1 MFGSVILD
9 VAIGLILVY
18 LLLSLIAT
26 AAREGIESMMKS
38 RAVQLERG
46 IRALLDDP
54 SGSGFSTRFY
64 KHPLISSLFEGE
76 YQAVA
81 RRRTGANLPA
91 YIPTGSF
98 VQAVLD
104 LALRPAVPA
113 PYVAEQTDVKV
124 TTNTLRA
131 SIDRIESPAV
141 QRALRSAVDSAQ
153 GDIDRVRSA
162 LADWYDGTMDRVS
175 GWYKHQTQWVL
186 LGIGI
191 AMAIIIDVDT
201 LRIGQH
207 LYKSPALRAVAVAL
221 AERVAADTTVRART
235 VDQAA
240 AARAVAQLDSLQL
253 PILWQGVQPNTSG
266 IGHHVADS
274 VLGWL
279 ITALAISLGAPFWFD
294 LLNKFMVIRSTVK
307 PREKSPEEASEDRQK
322 PKPAIDK
329 TEITT
334 AVSAA
339 TAAALGVNRAGVP
352 ETPAT
357 LVSAAQPDLH
367 FTPREWA
374 NVEEDGIL

>member
-1 MFGSVILD
+1 LFGSVILD

-54 SGSGFSTRFY
+54 SASGYAPRVY
-64 KHPLISSLFEGE
+64 QHPLIASLYEGE
-76 YQAVA
+76 YDVVA

-91 YIPTGSF
+91 YIPTGLF
-98 VQAVLD
+98 VKALLD

-113 PYVAEQTDVKV
+113 PYVAEQTDVKF
-124 TTNTLRA
+124 TTDTLRA

-186 LGIGI
+186 LAIGL

-207 LYKSPALRAVAVAL
+207 LYKSPALRSVAVAM
-221 AERVAADTTVRART
+221 AERVAADTTFRART
-235 VDQAA
+235 VDSAA
-240 AARAVAQLDSLQL
+240 AGRALAQLDSLQL
-253 PILWQGVQPNTSG
+253 PILWKGVQPNRSD
-266 IGHHVADS
+266 IGRHVLDS
-274 VLGWL
+274 ILGWVVS
-279 ITALAISLGAPFWFD
+279 ALAVSLGAPFWFD

-307 PREKSPEEASEDRQK
+307 PHEKSPEEASEDRQK
-322 PKPAIDK
+322 PAPAMDK
-329 TEITT
+329 AEISAAIT
-334 AVSAA
+334 AA
-339 TAAALGVNRAGVP
+339 TAAALGINRAGVP
-352 ETPAT
+352 ETAAPS
-357 LVSAAQPDLH
+357 VSAAQPDLR

-374 NVEEDGIL
+374 NGEEDGIL

>member
-1 MFGSVILD
+1 MAS
-9 VAIGLILVY
+9 
-18 LLLSLIAT
+18 
-26 AAREGIESMMKS
+26 
-38 RAVQLERG
+38 
-46 IRALLDDP
+46 ALCR
-54 SGSGFSTRFY
+54 SG
-64 KHPLISSLFEGE
+64 
-76 YQAVA
+76 
-81 RRRTGANLPA
+81 
-91 YIPTGSF
+91 
-98 VQAVLD
+98 
-104 LALRPAVPA
+104 PA
-113 PYVAEQTDVKV
+113 PDAAEHTDVKV
-124 TTNTLRA
+124 NTTTV
-131 SIDRIESPAV
+131 SVTIDSIESPAV

-186 LGIGI
+186 LGIGL

-207 LYKSPALRAVAVAL
+207 LYKSPALRSVAVAM
-221 AERVAADTTVRART
+221 AERVAADTTLRART
-235 VDQAA
+235 VDSAA
-240 AARAVAQLDSLQL
+240 AGRALARLDSLQL
-253 PILWQGVQPNTSG
+253 PILWKGVQPNTSG

-279 ITALAISLGAPFWFD
+279 VTALAVSLGAPFWFD

-352 ETPAT
+352 ETP
-357 LVSAAQPDLH
+357 P
-367 FTPREWA
+367 
-374 NVEEDGIL
+374 